1 MSNIASGYLSIK
13 LADTKAVFELSAV
26 ISNTDLFEYGGD
38 ADIQNVDETINIGFS
53 CSGSGESCWD
63 WIDAQMSDSLNN
75 SSASIRRALI
85 SSEIWGYT
93 FEHGC
98 QHRDRVKKS
107 PGERKLE
114 RQQANI
120 PCDIITA
127 LKLSKSF
134 DLSPGEDREVS
145 GGVVTLLSK
154 AISEENKNE
163 SLYAF
168 SIVCG
173 YTMEVTLCVD
183 DLSISSEVPK
193 ANVVEINL
201 EDWDP
206 SDDDSYEDTSMFKE
220 IIDDMVADI
229 DEIYE

>member
-1 MSNIASGYLSIK
+1 MANIASGYLSIK
-13 LADTKAVFELSAV
+13 LADSATVFELSMV
-26 ISNTDLFEYGGD
+26 IANVDLFEYGGD
-38 ADIQNVDETINIGFS
+38 ADIQNVDDTINIGFS
-53 CSGSGESCWD
+53 SSGTGESCWD
-63 WIDAQMSDSLNN
+63 WVDAQMSVNFN
-75 SSASIRRALI
+75 TSSPAIRSALI
-85 SSEIWGYT
+85 GSEIWGYS
-93 FEHGC
+93 FEYGC

-114 RQQANI
+114 RQQAI
-120 PCDIITA
+120 VPCDIVTA

-134 DLSPGEDREVS
+134 DLSPGEQREVS

-154 AISEENKNE
+154 AKSEENKNE
-163 SLYAF
+163 TLYEF